1 MKTKKMIP
9 LAILAIFGGFIE
21 TALPAAAGEGGFYG
35 WRVSGGGNF
44 AFGLKTSLG
53 VKPGNAMTRLPAVP
67 TATFSSSETEVKEK
81 YELKTGG
88 ERVTFADGGYV
99 DPNSTWTAGADG
111 TVNWLLPASALTG
124 GKLVEVVDFET
135 RTTGDGE
142 IHSQTVFGG
151 DDDAA
156 YGASVQLD
164 RTLWASEDNRWGVDA
179 AIGLTWL
186 KANDCFRASGV
197 GATRNFT
204 SETGRYVTEID
215 TSEIL
220 RNEAHNDYGNGTVD
234 GSDATRY
241 APVIGWGELDTSLG
255 TKVNQYVEYVS
266 SSSAGTGTMMMDAH
280 GDYEE
285 WEISVLV
292 RPWYNLTDWWR
303 VNAALGLGITRSEFD
318 FAMNAAFN
326 GEQIYASRQTFDEWR
341 CYGLAGLG
349 TTFRLWRV
357 DLSADV
363 LARWCQEDMDIDGRD
378 VSGTLEKPD
387 LALRI
392 ALGFEF

>member
-1 MKTKKMIP
+1 MKTKKMIS
-9 LAILAIFGGFIE
+9 LAILVACGGFIE

-53 VKPGNAMTRLPAVP
+53 VKPGNAMTRLPSVP
-67 TATFSSSETEVKEK
+67 AATFSSSEAEVKAK
-81 YELKTGG
+81 YEINGSK
-88 ERVTFADGGYV
+88 RVTFADGGYI
-99 DPNSTWTAGADG
+99 DPNTTWTAGADG
-111 TVNWLLPASALTG
+111 TVNWLIPASALTG
-124 GKLVEVVDFET
+124 GKLIESVDFET
-135 RTTGDGE
+135 RTSGGGE
-142 IHSQTVFGG
+142 INSRTVFGG
-151 DDDAA
+151 DDDTA

-186 KANDCFRASGV
+186 KADDCFRASGV
-197 GATRNFT
+197 GATRNFS

-220 RNEAHNDYGNGTVD
+220 QNEGKTDYGNGTVD
-234 GSDATRY
+234 GSDPTRY
-241 APVIGWGELDTSLG
+241 SPVIGWGNFDTSWG

-266 SSSAGTGTMMMDAH
+266 SSSAGTGTMTLDAR

-285 WEISVLV
+285 WEISLLV
-292 RPWYNLTDWWR
+292 KPWYCLTDWWR
-303 VNAALGLGITRSEFD
+303 VNAAIGLGITRSEFD

-326 GEQIYASRQTFDEWR
+326 GEQIYSSQQTFEEWR

-363 LARWCQEDMDIDGRD
+363 LARWCQDDMNIDGRD
-378 VSGTLEKPD
+378 VNGSMEKPN
-387 LALRI
+387 LALRV
-392 ALGFEF
+392 ALGIEF